1 MMRLS
6 GTDTMMLAA
15 ETPSWHFHVG
25 GLTIMESDGDP
36 AATVQRIAAEVE
48 QRLALAP
55 KFMWKLRTV
64 PFGLDRPVWVRDE
77 DFDISRHVRFVTL
90 PSPAGRREAAA
101 LAGRIMSR
109 PLDRRYPL
117 WEMYLI
123 DGFSNNRVAML
134 MKCHHCMMDGVSG
147 ANLTTVLFDLE
158 PHPAHPPQPTGAEP
172 EPGPPPSMPS
182 LLACAIPHVAETP
195 VRFLRYGV
203 ALAKRAA
210 MMATF
215 STPGGEL
222 YRYTGAPRTSFNGTI
237 GPRRAFGFS
246 SVSLRDVQLLKKR
259 FGVKVND
266 VVLALCAGTLRN
278 YLIGNGEHITAP
290 LVAGVPISTR
300 GADTTMDNRVAIG
313 FMKIAT
319 DVADPV
325 QRLLRIYGNSQATK
339 DLDQAVRSHPIS
351 SMGALAPPGTTTLAF
366 RALADSHL
374 ASRFPTMAN
383 TTISNIPGP
392 PFDLFCAGGRVV
404 GIYATSIIMETM
416 GVNITLLS
424 YGDQIDF
431 GVIADPDLVPD
442 PFLIAD
448 GIPGAL
454 RELLAAAD
462 LGEPTPVIDPFG
474 LRSVTSADDGGTAF
488 RREAQHSAPV
498 LVTSRRPKPRQ

>member
-15 ETPSWHFHVG
+15 ETPAWHFHVG
-25 GLTIMESDGDP
+25 GLTIVESEGDP
-36 AATVQRIAAEVE
+36 LATLRRIAAEVE

-55 KFMWKLRTV
+55 KFTWKLRTV
-64 PFGLDRPVWVRDE
+64 PFGLDRPVWVHDE
-77 DFDISRHVRFVTL
+77 DFDISRHVHFVTL
-90 PSPAGRREAAA
+90 PSPAGRREVAA

-109 PLDRRYPL
+109 QLDRRYPL

-123 DGFSNNRVAML
+123 DGLANNRVAML
-134 MKCHHCMMDGVSG
+134 LKCHHCMMDGVSG
-147 ANLTTVLFDLE
+147 AGLTTVLFDLE
-158 PHPAHPPQPTGAEP
+158 RHPARPPQPTGAEP
-172 EPGPPPSMPS
+172 EPGPAPSMPF
-182 LLACAIPHVAETP
+182 LLTSAIPHVTETP

-210 MMATF
+210 KVASF

-222 YRYTGAPRTSFNGTI
+222 YRFTGAPRTSFNGPI
-237 GPRRAFGFS
+237 GPRRAFGIS
-246 SVSLRDVQLLKKR
+246 SVSLSDVRLLKKR

-266 VVLALCAGTLRN
+266 VVLALCAGALRN
-278 YLIGNGEHITAP
+278 YLIGNGEHFAAP

-300 GADTTMDNRVAIG
+300 GADSTMDNRVAIA

-319 DVADPV
+319 NVADPV

-339 DLDQAVRSHPIS
+339 DLDKAVRSDPIS
-351 SMGALAPPGTTTLAF
+351 SMGALASPATMALTF

-374 ASRFPTMAN
+374 ASRFPTVAN
-383 TTISNIPGP
+383 TTISNLPGP

-404 GIYATSIIMETM
+404 GIYPTSVIMETM

-424 YGDQIDF
+424 CGDRIDF
-431 GVIADPDLVPD
+431 GVVSDPDLLPD

-448 GIPGAL
+448 GIPVAL
-454 RELLAAAD
+454 QDLLAAAG
-462 LGEPTPVIDPFG
+462 LGEATPVIDPFG
-474 LRSVTSADDGGTAF
+474 VRSGTSSGKDVAATP
-488 RREAQHSAPV
+488 REAATARAPAAGR
-498 LVTSRRPKPRQ
+498 LPMQRQ